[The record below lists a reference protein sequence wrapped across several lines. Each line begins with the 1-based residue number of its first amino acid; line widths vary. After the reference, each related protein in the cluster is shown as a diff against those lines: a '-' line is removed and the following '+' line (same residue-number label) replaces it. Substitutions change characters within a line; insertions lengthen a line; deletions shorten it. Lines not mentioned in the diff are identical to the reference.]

1 MYEAPGI
8 GLAATQLGV
17 MRRMFV
23 MDCAGKDEPPQPMVL
38 VNPEIVWRSEE
49 TETSEEGCLSIPDVY
64 EEVTRA
70 ERVRVR
76 WLGLD
81 GEVHEREFGERWAVC
96 AQHEID
102 HLDGQA
108 VHRLPERAQ
117 ADDDHLADEEAE
129 EGEGAGLIA
138 APVAACASSSWEPRT
153 SRCRR
158 SRRWSRPGTRWRRST
173 PGRRGPAGAG
183 SGRGRARSAARA
195 AALGLAVRAP
205 ASLQRA
211 GGGGGGRG
219 ARGRGRGG
227 GRLWADPAAGG
238 ARRSPARAASISMP
252 RCCRAGAGRRRSSGR

>member
-17 MRRMFV
+17 MKQVFV

-64 EEVTRA
+64 EDVTRP

-81 GEVHEREFGERWAVC
+81 GEMHEQEFGERWAVC

-102 HLDGQA
+102 HLNG
-108 VHRLPERAQ
+108 RLFIDYLSGGE

-129 EGEGAGLIA
+129 EGEGAGLS
-138 APVAACASSSWEPRT
+138 P
-153 SRCRR
+153 
-158 SRRWSRPGTRWRRST
+158 
-173 PGRRGPAGAG
+173 RRGGPCG
-183 SGRGRARSAARA
+183 
-195 AALGLAVRAP
+195 
-205 ASLQRA
+205 
-211 GGGGGGRG
+211 
-219 ARGRGRGG
+219 
-227 GRLWADPAAGG
+227 
-238 ARRSPARAASISMP
+238 
-252 RCCRAGAGRRRSSGR
+252 